1 MYSGNI
7 SKKNLIVVGA
17 MIMGILVVI
26 DQITKYLVVINKESL
41 HSNPIELITGFF
53 NLVYVRNTGAAWGM
67 FHGNNLILLIIAVI
81 ALVVFSIFFKA
92 ITEWYPERVVGF
104 FMVIS
109 GIIGNSIDRVFRGS
123 VVDFLD
129 FFYNTYHWPSFNV
142 ADSAICVGVILI
154 IISSL
159 FRETKV
165 IETVNED

>member
-7 SKKNLIVVGA
+7 PKKNLIAVGVIG
-17 MIMGILVVI
+17 MSVLVLI

-67 FHGNNLILLIIAVI
+67 FHGNNLILLIIAVL
-81 ALVVFSIFFKA
+81 ALVIFSIFFKA
-92 ITEWYPERVVGF
+92 ITEWYPERVMGF
-104 FMVIS
+104 FMIIS

-142 ADSAICVGVILI
+142 ADSAICVGVFLI

-159 FRETKV
+159 FRKSKV
-165 IETVNED
+165 TEAVNEV

>member
-7 SKKNLIVVGA
+7 SKKNLIGVGA
-17 MIMGILVVI
+17 IIMGALVLI
-26 DQITKYLVVINKESL
+26 DQTTKYLVIINKESL
-41 HSNPIELITGFF
+41 HSNPIELIPGFF
-53 NLVYVRNTGAAWGM
+53 SLVYVRNTGAAWGM
-67 FHGNNLILLIIAVI
+67 FHGNNLILLIIAVV
-81 ALVVFSIFFKA
+81 ALVVFGIFFKA
-92 ITEWYPERVVGF
+92 ITEWYPERVIGF

-129 FFYNTYHWPSFNV
+129 FYCKFYHWPSFNV

-159 FRETKV
+159 FRKAKVAETL
-165 IETVNED
+165 NEA

>member
-41 HSNPIELITGFF
+41 HSNPIELIAGFF

-159 FRETKV
+159 FRKTKV